1 MRGFCAALCVGWSL
15 LAATACSAATV
26 QSIQGQVSVNEGQ
39 GFHQIDGTAELKPGD
54 SVIVSPGGSA
64 SVSYPDGCNVGLHP
78 GAVMVIAALSPCA
91 SGSYAQEQDWN
102 WQDKYKDGPGWVVGG
117 LLLGAGGVLAY
128 EIFHSNQNNHQQQP
142 PPASP

>member
-1 MRGFCAALCVGWSL
+1 MRGFCVALGFGCAL
-15 LAATACSAATV
+15 LAATACRAATV
-26 QSIQGQVSVNEGQ
+26 QPLQGQISINQGQ
-39 GFHQIDGTAELKPGD
+39 GFHQIDGAAELKAGD

-64 SVSYPDGCNVGLHP
+64 SVSYPDGCNVGLQP

-91 SGSYAQEQDWN
+91 SGSYAEEQDSN

-117 LLLGAGGVLAY
+117 VMLGFSAFLAY
-128 EIFHSNQNNHQQQP
+128 EIYHSTQNNHQQQP